1 MPTNVTIE
9 FELPIGYED
18 SNGILHTTVVMRMV
32 KNSDT
37 VAIQKDINLQRYAK
51 ENLEINSKNP
61 VSAMRI
67 NSQMIEMFSLL
78 FSRVIVSFGSLSKEQ
93 INRAL
98 IADLYQNDMNCLM
111 THYAELNGVDIES
124 AQRILEGEEK
134 DPLP

>member
-93 INRAL
+93 INKAL